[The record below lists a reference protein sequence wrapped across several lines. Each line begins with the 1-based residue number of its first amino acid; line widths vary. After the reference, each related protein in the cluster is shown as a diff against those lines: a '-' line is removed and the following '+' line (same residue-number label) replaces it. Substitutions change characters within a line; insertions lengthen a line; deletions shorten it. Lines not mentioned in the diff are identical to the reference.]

1 MKKLFI
7 TTLIVFAGASAFAQF
22 EKGRILAG
30 GSVSFSSTTN
40 KTKTDNATT
49 TNSKTTTFDFGPR
62 AGYFFIDNLAAGLGL
77 DFSSTATKA
86 EGSGNKDSH
95 NEFTISPF
103 VRYYLQPG
111 IFFQGT
117 YGIGPGN
124 YKEKKGSTT
133 TTTKYTASNWSVGA
147 GYAYFLNSNVA
158 VEPFIG
164 YGARSQK
171 VKDPDYRNVDSGLFI
186 NIGFQIYLDRKK

>member
-1 MKKLFI
+1 MKRLFI
-7 TTLIVFAGASAFAQF
+7 TSIIVLSCVSAFAQF

-30 GSVSFSSTTN
+30 GSVSFSATTN

-49 TNSKTTTFDFGPR
+49 TNDKTTSFDFGPR

-77 DFSSTATKA
+77 DFSTTSWKDD
-86 EGSGNKDSH
+86 GSDNKETR
-95 NEFTISPF
+95 NEFVISPF

-124 YKEKKGSTT
+124 YKEKTGSTT
-133 TTTKYTASNWSVGA
+133 TSTKYTASNWSLGA

-171 VKDPDYRNVDSGLFI
+171 VKDPDYKNVDSSFFI
-186 NIGFQIYLDRKK
+186 NIGFQIYLDRK

>member
-7 TTLIVFAGASAFAQF
+7 TTLIVFAGVSAFAQF

-30 GSVSFSSTTN
+30 GSVSFASSTN

-49 TNSKTTTFDFGPR
+49 TNSKTTSFDFGPR

-77 DFSSTATKA
+77 DLSTSSTKQ
-86 EGSGNKDSH
+86 EGSGDKDASTT
-95 NEFTISPF
+95 FLISPF

-111 IFFQGT
+111 IFFQGQ
-117 YGIGPGN
+117 YGIGPET
-124 YKEKKGSTT
+124 EKSTNASTT
-133 TTTKYTASNWSVGA
+133 VTTKYTGSSWSLGA

-164 YGARSQK
+164 YGARSRK
-171 VKDPDYRNVDSGLFI
+171 LKDSDVKGVNSGLFI
-186 NIGFQIYLDRKK
+186 NIGFQIYLDRK